1 MTSPTGDREARA
13 HAPIAALP
21 ISAPRQSSEH
31 QRKGIPMP
39 NYDDFDK
46 AIAAART
53 AKRKAIAADNQKAGR
68 NLTAI
73 AQRCPELT
81 AVDLVE
87 ALGCGDEPVS
97 RLVEALLAK
106 GVVDEVAR
114 GLAAAAVPAPVGGA
128 AVDFGQHG

>member
-1 MTSPTGDREARA
+1 
-13 HAPIAALP
+13 
-21 ISAPRQSSEH
+21 
-31 QRKGIPMP
+31 MP

-68 NLTAI
+68 NLAAL

-81 AVDLVE
+81 ALDLVDV
-87 ALGCGDEPVS
+87 LGCGDEPVS

-106 GVVDEVAR
+106 GVVDEVVR
-114 GLAAAAVPAPVGGA
+114 DLAAPAVPAPVGGA
-128 AVDFGQHG
+128 AADLGQHR

>member
-1 MTSPTGDREARA
+1 
-13 HAPIAALP
+13 
-21 ISAPRQSSEH
+21 
-31 QRKGIPMP
+31 MP

-114 GLAAAAVPAPVGGA
+114 GLAAA
-128 AVDFGQHG
+128 